1 MDITVDGKRAFAATG
16 GQPFEAGKP
25 TIVFVH
31 GGGLDHTVWALQT
44 RYFAY
49 HGRNV
54 LAVDLPGHG
63 KSEGPALDSVPAM
76 ADWVM
81 RLLDAL
87 EVETAA
93 LVGHSMGSL
102 VAYDAAARHA
112 ERLTALA
119 LLGSSIPMPVAA
131 PLLSAAEADKHAAF
145 NMVTIWGHSRNGQV
159 GGNRAPGLWMTGEAV
174 RLLERSDPGVLH
186 AALKAC
192 NDYTD
197 GLSLAANI
205 TCPTIL
211 VLGDRD
217 AMTPIKAAKPLAQ
230 AIPDTRMI
238 VLPGCGHMMMAEQPD
253 QVLDALIGHIPG
265 R

>member
-1 MDITVDGKRAFAATG
+1 MDINVDGKRAFAATG
-16 GQPFEAGKP
+16 GQPFEARKP
-25 TIVFVH
+25 TVVFVH
-31 GGGLDHTVWALQT
+31 GGGLEHTVWALQT

-63 KSEGPALDSVPAM
+63 KSDGPPLDSIPAM

-81 RLLDAL
+81 RLLDAVK
-87 EVETAA
+87 VEKAT

-102 VAYDAAARHA
+102 VVYDAAARHA

-119 LLGSSIPMPVAA
+119 LLGTSIPMPVAS
-131 PLLSAAEADKHAAF
+131 PLLSAAEADNHAGF
-145 NMVTIWGHSRNGQV
+145 DMVTIWGHSRSGQM
-159 GGNRAPGLWMTGEAV
+159 GGSRAPGLWMTGGAV
-174 RLLERSDPGVLH
+174 RLLECSRPGVLH
-186 AALKAC
+186 AALKAS

-217 AMTPIKAAKPLAQ
+217 AMTPIKAAEPVAQ
-230 AIPDTRMI
+230 AIPGARVIM
-238 VLPGCGHMMMAEQPD
+238 LKGCGHMMMAEQPD
-253 QVLDALIGHIPG
+253 QVLDALIGHIRG
-265 R
+265 K